1 MTNDILFGLYGS
13 DCDVNACNER
23 FDALEKQH
31 EALFGT
37 NAQVLFSAAGR
48 TELGGNHTD
57 HNLGKVVAGS
67 ISLDTIAAV
76 HKTDDKKV
84 VFISDGYPSITV
96 DISDLRVIE
105 SIKGKT
111 DSLIIGV
118 AASFAKRGVKVGGF
132 CANVTSSVLRGSG
145 LSSSASVEV
154 LIASIFNNLYNN
166 DAFSNTALA
175 IIGQEAENNYFGKP
189 CGLMDQVACA
199 NGGVVGIDFK
209 DKSNPLITPVKA
221 DFAKWG
227 YALVITNVRADHA
240 DLTPDYAAI
249 PSEMKSVAKFFGKDA
264 LGLVDSSLFYE
275 NIAEVRKAL
284 NNDRAIIRAHH
295 FFTETDRAECMIKAL
310 QNNDKQTYLDI
321 VRESGLSS
329 FRYLQNIYSAS
340 HADMQ
345 AITIALSM
353 SEKVLGKNCIT
364 RVHGGGFAGT
374 IQTYVPFDALTEY
387 CKEMEKLFGENCSLI
402 LSIRNLS
409 LINIKVN

>member
-13 DCDVNACNER
+13 DCDVNACSER

-31 EALFGT
+31 EVLFGR
-37 NAQVLFSAAGR
+37 NAQYLFSTAGR

-84 VFISDGYPSITV
+84 VFISEGYGSITV
-96 DISDLRVIE
+96 DISDLRVVE
-105 SIKGKT
+105 SSRGKT

-118 AASFAKRGVKVGGF
+118 AASFVRRGVEVGGF

-166 DAFSNTALA
+166 DSFSLTELA

-199 NGGVVGIDFK
+199 NGGIVGIDFK
-209 DKSNPLITPVKA
+209 DKNNPVITPVRA

-240 DLTPDYAAI
+240 DLTPDYSAI
-249 PSEMKSVAKFFGKDA
+249 PSEMKSVAKYFGKDA
-264 LGLVDSSLFYE
+264 LGLVESKLFYE
-275 NIAEVRKAL
+275 NITDIRKSL
-284 NNDRAIIRAHH
+284 NNDRAVIRAHH
-295 FFTETDRAECMIKAL
+295 FFTETDRADCMIKAL
-310 QNNDKQTYLDI
+310 QNDDKQTYLDL

-340 HADMQ
+340 HTDMQ
-345 AITIALSM
+345 AITIALSV

-374 IQTYVPFDALTEY
+374 IQTYVPLDEVTKY
-387 CKEMEKLFGENCSLI
+387 CKEMERLFGEECSLI
-402 LSIRNLS
+402 LSIRNLPS
-409 LINIKVN
+409 MKLR

>member
-13 DCDVNACNER
+13 DCDVVACSER
-23 FDALEKQH
+23 FDSLEKQH
-31 EALFGT
+31 ETLFGRNAQALFST
-37 NAQVLFSAAGR
+37 AGR

-96 DISDLRVIE
+96 DISDINPVE
-105 SIKGKT
+105 SLKGKT
-111 DSLIIGV
+111 DSLILGI
-118 AASFAKRGVKVGGF
+118 AASFVKRGVDVGGF

-166 DAFSNTALA
+166 NAFTNTELA

-209 DKSNPLITPVKA
+209 DKSNPVITPVKA

-249 PSEMKSVAKFFGKDA
+249 PSEMKSVARYFGKDA

-275 NIAEVRKAL
+275 NIADVRKAV
-284 NNDRAIIRAHH
+284 NNDRAIVRAHH
-295 FFTETDRAECMIKAL
+295 FFCETDLAQKMICAL
-310 QNNDKQTYLDI
+310 KNNDKDSYLSL

-329 FRYLQNIYSAS
+329 YRYLQNIYSAS
-340 HADMQ
+340 HPDMQ
-345 AITIALSM
+345 AVSIALAI
-353 SEKVLGKNCIT
+353 SEKVLGCNCAT

-374 IQTYVPFDALTEY
+374 IQTYVPHDAVDTF
-387 CKEMEKLFGENCSLI
+387 CMEMEKLFGKGCSLN
-402 LSIRNLS
+402 LAIRNLPTM
-409 LINIKVN
+409 NIS